1 VSGVYIIVLIFLAV
15 ALLALVAVW
24 FYARRVKDDLDTAPS
39 VATGARAVLELTPES
54 AARLRDL
61 SPEPILLKQ
70 GEEGVRV
77 QIEHRPMLPLM
88 AFAGQ
93 GAASAA
99 LNEAAMRVSERWGPK
114 WVVLLSAREDGA
126 VSAQRLA

>member
-1 VSGVYIIVLIFLAV
+1 VSGVYIYVLIFLVV
-15 ALLALVAVW
+15 ALLALVGVW
-24 FYARRVKDDLDTAPS
+24 YYARRVKGDLDNAPS
-39 VATGARAVLELTPES
+39 AVTGVTAALELAPES
-54 AARLRDL
+54 VARLRDL
-61 SPEPILLKQ
+61 SAEPILLKQ

-93 GAASAA
+93 GAVSAA
-99 LNEAAMRVSERWGPK
+99 LNEAAVRVSTKWGPK
-114 WVVLLSAREDGA
+114 WVVLLTARDDGT

>member
-1 VSGVYIIVLIFLAV
+1 MSSVYVYVLIGLV
-15 ALLALVAVW
+15 LALLALAGVW
-24 FYARRVKDDLDTAPS
+24 FYARRVKGELDTAPS
-39 VATGARAVLELTPES
+39 AATGARAVLELSPDS
-54 AARLRDL
+54 VVRLREL
-61 SPEPILLKQ
+61 SAEPVLLKQ

-93 GAASAA
+93 GAVSAA
-99 LNEAAMRVSERWGPK
+99 LNEAAARVSERWGPK
-114 WVVLLSAREDGA
+114 WVVLLSARDDGT

>member
-1 VSGVYIIVLIFLAV
+1 VSGVYVVVLIFLVV
-15 ALLALVAVW
+15 ALLALLAVW
-24 FYARRVKDDLDTAPS
+24 VYARRVKGDLDTAPS
-39 VATGARAVLELTPES
+39 AVTGATTPLELSAES
-54 AARLRDL
+54 VARLKEL
-61 SPEPILLKQ
+61 SAEPILLKQ

-93 GAASAA
+93 GAVSAA

-114 WVVLLSAREDGA
+114 WVVLLSARDDGT

>member
-1 VSGVYIIVLIFLAV
+1 MSGVYITVLVFLV
-15 ALLALVAVW
+15 LALLALVAVW

-39 VATGARAVLELTPES
+39 AVTGARAVLELTAES

-61 SPEPILLKQ
+61 SAEPILLKQ

>member
-1 VSGVYIIVLIFLAV
+1 MSSVYVYVLIFLV
-15 ALLALVAVW
+15 LALLALAGVW
-24 FYARRVKDDLDTAPS
+24 FYARRVKGELDTAPS
-39 VATGARAVLELTPES
+39 AATGARAVLELSPDS
-54 AARLRDL
+54 VVRLREL
-61 SPEPILLKQ
+61 SAEPVLLKQ

-93 GAASAA
+93 GAVSAA
-99 LNEAAMRVSERWGPK
+99 LNEAAARVSERWGPK
-114 WVVLLSAREDGA
+114 WVVLLSARDDGT